1 MEENRFTDDGEGIVW
16 LEKKESKFKLVV
28 RKFLIPFRFFNRA
41 TKRFS
46 GAIAVVAL
54 LLGGCGV
61 YLGIGPYLNYNN
73 TDPENDGYVQP
84 RGLQNLVSR
93 VLESTVTITC
103 DLDKKEYLT
112 QGSGWAIDL
121 PIKEKKKYLSVIITN
136 HHVIE
141 DCIGNKGE
149 LRVKTYFGNDYV
161 ADVDRWDK
169 KNDLAVVMTEAK
181 VEPLSLSQAIPYPG
195 YWVMAAGTADGY
207 EGSIS
212 FGNVLNGTDTEVLIT
227 APVSHGNSGGP
238 LVDNEGNVIGTN
250 TWNQEGEQYNGAY
263 SLDAMCKKIMK
274 CKGKFYWSR
283 D

>member
-1 MEENRFTDDGEGIVW
+1 MSTEDNFDDVNELVV
-16 LEKKESKFKLVV
+16 EPRESKFKNLLRVV
-28 RKFLIPFRFFNRA
+28 RIPFSVFNRGA
-41 TKRFS
+41 KRFA

-54 LLGGCGV
+54 LLGGGGV

-103 DLDKKEYLT
+103 DADDDYFT

-121 PIKEKKKYLSVIITN
+121 PIKDKKKYLSVIITN

-141 DCIGNKGE
+141 DCLDNKGE
-149 LRVKTYFGNDYV
+149 VRVKTYFGNDYV

-181 VEPLSLSQAIPYPG
+181 VEPLGLSQAIPYPG

-250 TWNQEGEQYNGAY
+250 TWNQKGEQYNGAY

-274 CKGKFYWSR
+274 CEGKFYWSR